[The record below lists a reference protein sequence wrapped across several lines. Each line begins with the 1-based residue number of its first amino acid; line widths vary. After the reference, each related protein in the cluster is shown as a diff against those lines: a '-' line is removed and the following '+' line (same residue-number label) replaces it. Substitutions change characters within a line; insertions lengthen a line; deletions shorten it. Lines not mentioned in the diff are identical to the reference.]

1 MLSIV
6 LKEEMEEKKYAFLPR
21 GTNKNDY
28 GDLLDGYEV
37 RKLGDSIK
45 VGKTTWR
52 TPRTKGYNFRNA
64 FYN

>member
-1 MLSIV
+1 
-6 LKEEMEEKKYAFLPR
+6 MEEKRYAFLPR

-28 GDLLDGYEV
+28 GDLLDDYEV
-37 RKLGDSIK
+37 KKLGDSIK